1 MRDLIMQDVYKM
13 SKILKKMG
21 LKLDINGEMSQVQA
35 GAEIIIKVFENLHLA
50 QNEVNDIMGDL
61 VGISGEEFNRLPFE
75 EAQKHL
81 DDFRKMPGIVN
92 FFKSAGRL
100 MK

>member
-1 MRDLIMQDVYKM
+1 M
-13 SKILKKMG
+13 
-21 LKLDINGEMSQVQA
+21 
-35 GAEIIIKVFENLHLA
+35 A
-50 QNEVNDIMGDL
+50 QNEVNDFIGDL

-81 DDFRKMPGIVN
+81 DDFRKMPGIIN